1 MHHPGTAASR
11 RPLLFLIR
19 VVPERSGGGVLPR
32 GAAPRDYPK
41 FQWRY
46 ERAFPSSRLPAPD
59 GPPSRIHLACS
70 MHAKLGVGEAGKGR
84 MTILDARCGKAGP
97 ERIVKL
103 DGTPARGLM
112 ASGDSV
118 SRDTVSSRAG
128 LFCSEKRTRIVG
140 DKLMPWREY
149 GDATGECPIVPS
161 LVLSCI
167 IPVASL
173 EIRGLDVAQRL
184 SEGHDRVGH

>member
-1 MHHPGTAASR
+1 MNCHSSELGGFADCASSWNRGFSPTASVSDTCRSR
-11 RPLLFLIR
+11 AFR
-19 VVPERSGGGVLPR
+19 GGGGSFPR
-32 GAAPRDYPK
+32 GAAPRDYPN

-97 ERIVKL
+97 ERVVKL

-118 SRDTVSSRAG
+118 SRDTVSSRAC

-140 DKLMPWREY
+140 DKLMPWR
-149 GDATGECPIVPS
+149 
-161 LVLSCI
+161 
-167 IPVASL
+167 
-173 EIRGLDVAQRL
+173 IRGCDRRMPHRPLAG
-184 SEGHDRVGH
+184 SELYHSSC